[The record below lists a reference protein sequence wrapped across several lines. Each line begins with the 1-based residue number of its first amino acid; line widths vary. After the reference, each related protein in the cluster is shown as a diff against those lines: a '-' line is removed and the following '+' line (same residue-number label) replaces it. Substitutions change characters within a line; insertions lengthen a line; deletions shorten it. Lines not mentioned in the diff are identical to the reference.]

1 MNPIVS
7 SKRKTVVKLEV
18 TNVTPVL
25 VGLEFT
31 THYGISAPPGD
42 VQSNTHAPDA
52 NSLIGLGYVT
62 SPEDPGSTKAPRD
75 VGSSSFHHS
84 ACECAD
90 NYHTQQLSIRFFQ
103 HNPKRE

>member
-31 THYGISAPPGD
+31 THQTPLSVRIW
-42 VQSNTHAPDA
+42 HA
-52 NSLIGLGYVT
+52 
-62 SPEDPGSTKAPRD
+62 ER
-75 VGSSSFHHS
+75 
-84 ACECAD
+84 
-90 NYHTQQLSIRFFQ
+90 
-103 HNPKRE
+103 